1 MYQESGTTSDKSDMK
16 MDEETTGDGDE
27 PMIIEVDPKNTNVHD
42 FDNKFDEDD
51 EPCLLQLFYEKLV
64 KYFGDVVYT
73 LEACE
78 AKQQNSIDD
87 NPSIIISNSGIKGG
101 DDENSIITTIASD
114 ENESNKRVLNFNLE
128 NKTPAPILQHS
139 KSQTELQYEL
149 LQSQVSAEE
158 TKKSNNKTPVRVANA
173 SSSHQAHK
181 ESNNFS
187 NQMNT
192 YRKYLYGTNS
202 DCIHLLQTKLLN
214 KYIYF
219 LQNFQLIAGLES
231 EFSQL
236 HVAKGGKSKQ
246 IEFEPHSKK
255 CSCYKDMMNS
265 FIILVDYQFNEKFYY
280 GADLNFNECFLSK
293 LSSDYLFFPNQK
305 NKGDKDSELDQENE
319 HVSE

>member
-1 MYQESGTTSDKSDMK
+1 MK
-16 MDEETTGDGDE
+16 MDEDMAVDGDE
-27 PMIIEVDPKNTNVHD
+27 PMIVEIDPKSTDVHD

-87 NPSIIISNSGIKGG
+87 NPSIIIANSGVKGG

-128 NKTPAPILQHS
+128 NKAPTPILQHS

-158 TKKSNNKTPVRVANA
+158 TKKNNNKTPNKASNA
-173 SSSHQAHK
+173 PSTLK
-181 ESNNFS
+181 ESNNSS

-192 YRKYLYGTNS
+192 YRKYLYSTNS
-202 DCIHLLQTKLLN
+202 DCIYLLQTKLLN

-231 EFSQL
+231 EFGQL
-236 HVAKGGKSKQ
+236 HAKAKGEKNKS

-280 GADLNFNECFLSK
+280 GADLNFDESFMSK

-305 NKGDKDSELDQENE
+305 NKGESGSELDQENR
-319 HVSE
+319 HVCISL